1 MKKILIITN
10 HSYMFWQFRKELV
23 EELQKHFEIAISTPL
38 VGHEE
43 DLAAIGCK
51 IIPTDVQ
58 RRSVNPM
65 TDLRL
70 FCTYMNMLRKE
81 QPDMVITYS
90 IKPNVYAGCACQIL
104 KIPYYINV
112 QGLGTAFQKKKMA
125 YLVSLLYKIACRK
138 AKTVFFENEENALL
152 FRSKKITFAE
162 QQTMLAGAGVNLQH
176 YEYVALK
183 KSETVH
189 FLYLGRIMKEKGMDE
204 LFQAIRELHAEY
216 GSRVVLDL
224 VGFFEDSYKDEV
236 EQLISEGI
244 VNFYGFQED
253 PRPFYEK
260 ADCIVLPSYH
270 EGMSN
275 VLLEAAACGRML
287 VTSDISGCREAVE
300 PGKTG
305 LLCKVKDAGS
315 LFDAMK
321 QVINLTPEEREAAG
335 KLGRKKMER
344 EFDRKKVVDLIVSQ
358 IMK

>member
-104 KIPYYINV
+104 KIPYCINV

-305 LLCKVKDAGS
+305 LLCEVKDAGS

-344 EFDRKKVVDLIVSQ
+344 EFDRKKVVDLTVSQ

>member
-10 HSYMFWQFRKELV
+10 HSYMFWQFRRELV
-23 EELQKHFEIAISTPL
+23 EELQKHFEIVVSTPL

-43 DLAAIGCK
+43 DLEAVGCR
-51 IIPTDVQ
+51 IIPTDIQ
-58 RRSVNPM
+58 RRSVNPV
-65 TDLRL
+65 TDLKL
-70 FCTYMNMLRKE
+70 FCTYMDMLRKE

-90 IKPNVYAGCACQIL
+90 IKPNIYAGCACQML
-104 KIPYYINV
+104 KIPYCMNV

-162 QQTMLAGAGVNLQH
+162 QQTILAGAGVNLQH

-183 KSETVH
+183 KSEAVH

-236 EQLISEGI
+236 EQLIAEGI

-253 PRPFYEK
+253 PKPFYEK

-305 LLCKVKDAGS
+305 LLCKVKDATS

-321 QVINLTPEEREAAG
+321 QVINLTPEEREMAG
-335 KLGRKKMER
+335 KLGRQKMER
-344 EFDRKKVVDLIVSQ
+344 EFDRKKVVNLTVAQ